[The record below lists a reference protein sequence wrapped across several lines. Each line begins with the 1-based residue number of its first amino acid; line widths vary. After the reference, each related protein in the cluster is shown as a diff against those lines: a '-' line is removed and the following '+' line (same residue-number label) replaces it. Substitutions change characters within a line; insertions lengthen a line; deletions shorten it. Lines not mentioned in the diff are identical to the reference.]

1 MELKKTRRE
10 ISWRL
15 YAAAFIISA
24 ITFGIGMWAGLQI
37 EKSVTEEL
45 SMTVSRIDQQ
55 WIALETLMLMDSSP
69 AFCDYLT
76 QEMQSFDSETF
87 SLGQRIGYMEEKKG
101 VDPSLKSEYMSLEV
115 RDYLVANKIN
125 EKCGANT
132 SLVLYFVSSANCPNC
147 KEQGS
152 QLTSARERTGARVYT
167 FDMDVKNSMVSAL
180 AGMFNIN
187 SYPSIVIDSK
197 RHTEY
202 ITADRIVSEIK
213 G

>member
-1 MELKKTRRE
+1 MEFQKTKRE
-10 ISWRL
+10 ISWGL

-24 ITFGIGMWAGLQI
+24 IIFGIGMWAGLRI

-45 SMTVSRIDQQ
+45 SATVNRIDQQ

-115 RDYLVANKIN
+115 RDYLVASKIN

-132 SLVLYFVSSANCPNC
+132 SLVLYFVSSSDCPNC
-147 KEQGS
+147 KEQGI

-167 FDMDVKNSMVSAL
+167 FDMDVENSMVSAL
-180 AGMFNIN
+180 DGIFKID

-197 RHTEY
+197 KYTEY
-202 ITADRIVSEIK
+202 MTADSIVSEVK

>member
-1 MELKKTRRE
+1 MELHKTKRE
-10 ISWRL
+10 ISWKL
-15 YAAAFIISA
+15 YTVAFIISA
-24 ITFGIGMWAGLQI
+24 IIFGLGMWAGLQI

-45 SMTVSRIDQQ
+45 STTVNRIDQQ

-76 QEMQSFDSETF
+76 QEMQSFDTETF

-101 VDPSLKSEYMSLEV
+101 VDPLLKSEYMSLEV

-132 SLVLYFVSSANCPNC
+132 SLVLYFVSSSDCPNC
-147 KEQGS
+147 KEQGN

-167 FDMDVKNSMVSAL
+167 FDMDVKNSMVSAV
-180 AGMFNIN
+180 AGIFKIN
-187 SYPSIVIDSK
+187 AYPSIVIDSAK
-197 RHTEY
+197 HTEY
-202 ITADRIVSEIK
+202 MTSDLIVSEIK

>member
-1 MELKKTRRE
+1 MELQKTKRE

-15 YAAAFIISA
+15 YAVAFIISA
-24 ITFGIGMWAGLQI
+24 VIFGIGMWAGLQI

-45 SMTVSRIDQQ
+45 STTVSRIDHQ

-76 QEMQSFDSETF
+76 QELQSFDSETF

-125 EKCGANT
+125 EKCGANA
-132 SLVLYFVSSANCPNC
+132 SLVLYFVSSSNCSNC

-152 QLTSARERTGARVYT
+152 QLTSARKSVGARVYT

-180 AGMFNIN
+180 AGIFKIN
-187 SYPSIVIDSK
+187 SYPSIVIDSRK
-197 RHTEY
+197 HTEY
-202 ITADRIVSEIK
+202 MTANSIVSEIK